1 MSFLDPQEY
10 LVVMEQLSL
19 VVEIID
25 AFELLIIGCNRW
37 LQALIDVFLSYW
49 HIIFHIGD
57 VMLVDEIVEFV
68 IHSFDNMVAH
78 KIRVIWFNLKHRFF
92 YVVLKVPSDD
102 CYDFAMVI
110 FCDNLDYVLFCSLNE
125 LDDLRLVGE
134 LEVNILEALFAI
146 FFFFDHELKCVIVLQ
161 LLRISVL
168 LRSAI
173 LQHVSLVNHN

>member
-1 MSFLDPQEY
+1 VSFLDAQEY

-49 HIIFHIGD
+49 HIIFHISD
-57 VMLVDEIVEFV
+57 IMLVDEIVKLV
-68 IHSFDNMVAH
+68 IHTFDNMVAH
-78 KIRVIWFNLKHRFF
+78 KISVIRLNLKHRSF
-92 YVVLKVPSDD
+92 YVVLEVPSDD
-102 CYDFAMVI
+102 CYDLAMVI
-110 FCDNLDYVLFCSLNE
+110 FSKNLDYVLFSSLNE
-125 LDDLRLVGE
+125 LDDLRVAGE
-134 LEVNILEALFAI
+134 LEVNILEALFGI
-146 FFFFDHELKCVIVLQ
+146 FFDHELKCVIVLQ
-161 LLRISVL
+161 LQRCGVL